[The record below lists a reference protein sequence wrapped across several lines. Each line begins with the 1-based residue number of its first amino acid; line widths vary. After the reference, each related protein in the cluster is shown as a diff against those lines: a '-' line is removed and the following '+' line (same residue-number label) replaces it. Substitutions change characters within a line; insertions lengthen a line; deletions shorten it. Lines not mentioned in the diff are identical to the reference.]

1 MKITASIID
10 YIGKY
15 ETGVLVSVGL
25 MYEGQFYGGILFYT
39 DNQMN
44 INVEDSLTE
53 KLGYPIEEH
62 EEYLDILKYLIENV
76 SPHEKIINQLEEIN
90 LNEYGS

>member
-10 YIGKY
+10 YLGRY

-39 DNQMN
+39 DTQMN
-44 INVEDSLTE
+44 INVEESFTE
-53 KLGYPIEEH
+53 KLGIQIEQH
-62 EEYLDILKYLIENV
+62 PEYLDILKYLIENV
-76 SPHEKIINQLEEIN
+76 SPYEKIFDKLQEID
-90 LNEYGS
+90 LNEYGN

>member
-15 ETGVLVSVGL
+15 EIGVLVSVGL

-39 DNQMN
+39 DTQMN

-53 KLGYPIEEH
+53 KLGYPIEQH
-62 EEYLDILKYLIENV
+62 EEYLAILKYLIENV